1 MKIRQFDDVLEL
13 IPHLC
18 RFEGCQ
24 EFVKTNDEHEK
35 LCGYRQ
41 TDCKM
46 LGCKWEGRVTGLAE
60 HLEKNHKNN
69 IMKEGSSNWIYSN
82 VIPCKSNTNLYSPI
96 LAYGQCFWM
105 HTTNDY
111 AEKIFKIA
119 FYCVPVGKIVNSF
132 QITFTLNKDKK
143 TNSTSILMLPENVRN
158 EEENCICLPSSFVQ
172 TFENSESKLPYSFS
186 IKKK

>member
-1 MKIRQFDDVLEL
+1 MKITQFDEVLEL

-24 EFVKTNDEHEK
+24 VFVKTNDEHEK

-41 TDCKM
+41 TDCKVDE
-46 LGCKWEGRVTGLAE
+46 CNWEGCVTGLAE
-60 HLEKNHKNN
+60 HLEKNHENK
-69 IMKEGSSNWIYSN
+69 KKGSSNWYYPEVN
-82 VIPCKSNTNLYSPI
+82 PCKSNINIYCPI

-111 AEKIFKIA
+111 AENIFKIA

-132 QITFTLNKDKK
+132 QITYTFNKDKK
-143 TNSTSILMLPENVRN
+143 THSTSILMLPENVRN

-172 TFENSESKLPYSFS
+172 TFVNSESELRFSFS
-186 IKKK
+186 IQKK